1 MPRMQPRQR
10 ILALALPIM
19 GGMLSQS
26 LLNLVDAIL
35 VGSLGETVLA
45 GVGVGGYA
53 IFMLSAMITGLSSGV
68 QSQVARRHGAKKY
81 SIRALPLNAAI
92 LIAVIVTLPVSLFGW
107 FNASWLVAV
116 INPTT
121 SVQAIASDYFQWR
134 IIALLPI
141 ALTLCFRGY
150 WHGIHQTG
158 VYLRVILFTHGLNI
172 LLSIWLIHGGLGV
185 PALGASGAALGTS
198 ISITAGAMVWGWFT
212 WRHACPSGFLL
223 KLPSLN
229 LLWNTL
235 RLAAPNSLQQFLFA
249 VSYAVLFWFLG
260 QISTASV
267 AVGHVLVHLSLLLI
281 LPGVGLGMAAMTL
294 VSHSLG
300 ENEQEEA
307 HRWGWEGMRLAVVIL
322 TVLGLPMLLIPEAI
336 LGLFL
341 HQEYLVELG
350 KIPLMLTGI
359 MITLDSAAIVF
370 NQALQGAGAQ
380 RTVMQISLSMQWL
393 VFLPA
398 AWFLGIHLQW
408 GLLGIWIAQLAYR
421 MINSLVFIRIW
432 QQRRWQKIN
441 I

>member
-1 MPRMQPRQR
+1 MSRMQPRKK

-26 LLNLVDAIL
+26 LLNLVDAVL
-35 VGSLGETVLA
+35 VGSLGEVVLA

-53 IFMLSAMITGLSSGV
+53 VFMLSAMITGLASGV
-68 QSQVARRHGAKKY
+68 QSQVARRHGAKQY
-81 SIRALPLNAAI
+81 TVRALPLNAAI
-92 LIAVIVTLPVSLFGW
+92 LIALVVTLPVSLLGW
-107 FNASWLVAV
+107 FNASGLVSL
-116 INPTT
+116 INPNETVQ
-121 SVQAIASDYFQWR
+121 SVASDYFQWR
-134 IIALLPI
+134 VIALLPI

-158 VYLRVILFTHGLNI
+158 VYFRVIIFTHGLNI
-172 LLSIWLIHGGLGV
+172 LLSIWLIHGGLGI
-185 PALGASGAALGTS
+185 PALGAMGAALGTS
-198 ISITAGAMVWGWFT
+198 LSITAGALVWGWFT

-229 LLWNTL
+229 LLWRTL

-294 VSHSLG
+294 VGHSLG
-300 ENEQEEA
+300 ENQQEEA
-307 HRWGWEGMRLAVVIL
+307 HRWGWEGMRLAVIIMA
-322 TVLGLPMLLIPEAI
+322 TLGLPMLVFPEVI

-341 HQEYLVELG
+341 HQDSLIQLG

-380 RTVMQISLSMQWL
+380 RLVMQVSLTMQWL
-393 VFLPA
+393 VFLPF
-398 AWFLGIHLQW
+398 AWLLGIYLHW
-408 GLLGIWIAQLAYR
+408 GLLGIWLAQLAYR

-432 QQRRWQKIN
+432 QQRRWQKLKI
-441 I
+441 